1 MAKSLGF
8 KEADIEELDERTSKD
23 ACHEM
28 FVQWLD
34 RESDLAEV
42 TWEALIQCLM
52 NAGLMDIAEDLKEC
66 LVL

>member
-8 KEADIEELDERTSKD
+8 KEADIEELDERTSED